1 MIVEHEN
8 RDCDAFML
16 AYDMV
21 MCTTG
26 NTMFSHLAD
35 LMAAYFAFDINYPR
49 QYQLPGL
56 LQTELLQDHTS
67 KFFQSV
73 NYVKFVNVLSQG
85 SQ

>member
-16 AYDMV
+16 VYDMV
-21 MCTTG
+21 MHTTG
-26 NTMFSHLAD
+26 NTMFSHLTD

-49 QYQLPGL
+49 QYQLLGL

>member
-1 MIVEHEN
+1 VIIEHEN

-16 AYDMV
+16 VYDMV
-21 MCTTG
+21 MHTTG
-26 NTMFSHLAD
+26 NTMFSHLTD

-49 QYQLPGL
+49 QYQLLGL